1 MLASGSENMRPFFRT
16 KEHYRDQTVFAV
28 RVIST
33 YVTFYKAVISAGY
46 WKELDRG
53 RRGLPKDHSVEIQ
66 RWPAENFPRAGIDL
80 AEPDGRRT
88 VLSSLIK
95 IRQFLLQSIG
105 ENIGVMTS

>member
-46 WKELDRG
+46 WEELDE
-53 RRGLPKDHSVEIQ
+53 GLPKDHSVEIQ
-66 RWPAENFPRAGIDL
+66 RWPAENVLQGGLDL
-80 AEPDGRRT
+80 AEPDAREKVIT
-88 VLSSLIK
+88 SLTK
-95 IRQFLLQSIG
+95 IRQFIMPQELEKVS
-105 ENIGVMTS
+105 S